1 MHRLQGEG
9 KGGGVQIPLPSISYG
24 KFKYVK
30 LPGTETMKHGKPSP
44 GKFFLDLHDHVMCT
58 DHALLKLCISMCTS
72 ILQIQSMNYQN
83 QLL

>member
-1 MHRLQGEG
+1 MHRLRGEG
-9 KGGGVQIPLPSISYG
+9 KGGGVQTPLPSISYG

-44 GKFFLDLHDHVMCT
+44 GNFFLDLHDHVMCT
-58 DHALLKLCISMCTS
+58 DHALSTS